1 LLGFGYKLRWIA
13 RSRRLSAEGESES
26 GLVFDY
32 PRLSPMIG
40 DDSLLPIQAEEG
52 ESERYLL
59 TRERERKYEQD
70 EATLRGSDNNI

>member
-1 LLGFGYKLRWIA
+1 
-13 RSRRLSAEGESES
+13 
-26 GLVFDY
+26 
-32 PRLSPMIG
+32 MIG